1 MTLPEE
7 RERCVCSALRQASR
21 QVTRLYDEALAGSG
35 LRITSY
41 SVLATLDRMDAP
53 LVSELAEAQAMDRT
67 TLTRALSPLLAQGL
81 ARLRVG
87 SDRRRRHVELTARG
101 RRALVRA
108 YPAWCAAQAE
118 FAARA
123 RSIRRA
129 GGGGRSQPAVAR
141 GPARAAGSGPA

>member
-118 FAARA
+118 FAARFGS
-123 RSIRRA
+123 RSAERLVA
-129 GGGGRSQPAVAR
+129 LCGASVNAAQAPA
-141 GPARAAGSGPA
+141 